1 MATNSAGGKGQLYH
15 TNQVH
20 YVAKTI
26 TFADDDL
33 VVSVGVIPAGAVVVD
48 CGCVV
53 TTAFSANSVLDLG
66 TSGDP
71 DCFGSA
77 LVMTT
82 AGRIKD
88 VSTDPLVA
96 NDDYSATAD
105 VTVVASL
112 TSSGTISAGS
122 GVVWFEYVIPDR
134 NPV

>member
-1 MATNSAGGKGQLYH
+1 MATNSPGGKGQLHH

-20 YVAKTI
+20 YVARTI
-26 TFADDDL
+26 TFADDD
-33 VVSVGVIPAGAVVVD
+33 VVKPIGILPAGAVVVD

-53 TTAFSANSVLDLG
+53 TTAFSSGSVLDLG
-66 TSGDP
+66 TSNDP

-88 VSTDPLVA
+88 VSSDPLLA
-96 NDDYSATAD
+96 NDDYSATSD
-105 VTVVASL
+105 VTLVASL
-112 TSSGTISAGS
+112 TSSGAIEAGS

-134 NPV
+134 NPY

>member
-1 MATNSAGGKGQLYH
+1 MATNTAGDYGQLHH

-20 YVAKTI
+20 YVARTI

-33 VVSVGVIPAGAVVVD
+33 VKTIGILPPGAAVID

-71 DCFGSA
+71 DAFGSA

-96 NDDYSATAD
+96 NDDWSGTAP
-105 VTVVASL
+105 VTLVASL
-112 TSSGTISAGS
+112 TSSGAISAGS
-122 GVVWFEYVIPDR
+122 GIVYFLYVLADR

>member
-1 MATNSAGGKGQLYH
+1 MATGTAGDVGAEHH

-20 YVAKTI
+20 YVARTI

-33 VVSVGVIPAGAVVVD
+33 VKTIGILPPGAAVVD
-48 CGCVV
+48 CGAVV
-53 TTAFSANSVLDLG
+53 TTAFSANSVMDLG

-71 DCFGSA
+71 DAFGSA

-96 NDDYSATAD
+96 NDDWSGTSP
-105 VTVVASL
+105 VTLVASL

-122 GVVWFEYVIPDR
+122 AIVYFFYVMSDR

>member
-1 MATNSAGGKGQLYH
+1 MPTNTAGDTGQLYH

-26 TFADDDL
+26 TFSDDDL
-33 VVSVGVIPAGAVVVD
+33 VRVIGTIPPGAAVVD

-66 TSGDP
+66 TADDP
-71 DCFGSA
+71 DAFGSA

-88 VSTDPLVA
+88 VSTDPLLA
-96 NDDYSATAD
+96 NNDWSGTAA
-105 VTVVASL
+105 VNLVASL
-112 TSSGTISAGS
+112 TSSGAISAGS
-122 GVVWFEYVIPDR
+122 GIVWFEYVLADR
-134 NPV
+134 NP